1 MLPQGAGSEPASSPG
16 LSSEPGQSEDI
27 TALSRLKTP
36 LCHRLV
42 DIGGHLGF
50 CSKDK

>member
-1 MLPQGAGSEPASSPG
+1 MLPQGAGSASVSSPG
-16 LSSEPGQSEDI
+16 LSSEPGQSVNV
-27 TALSRLKTP
+27 TSLSRIKTP